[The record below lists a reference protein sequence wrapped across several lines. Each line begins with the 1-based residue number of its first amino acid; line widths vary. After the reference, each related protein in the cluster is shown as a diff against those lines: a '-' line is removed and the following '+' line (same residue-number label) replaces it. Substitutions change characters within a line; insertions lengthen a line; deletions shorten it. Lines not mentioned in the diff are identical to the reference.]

1 MIGVARCDT
10 RATADERP
18 LECHTVGTRA
28 RYARRTM
35 AHDEF
40 IALVTRLEQAS
51 DVLRNAGCLMQAI
64 ARRYYLVYAY
74 AAQAAEKHGVTFR
87 RGAHADDDRRLTH
100 QALPLVVAALYSGQN
115 RGAVLGGGP
124 RRDSQGTI
132 DRCTGSELYSRPP
145 VGP

>member
-10 RATADERP
+10 RATVDERP

-87 RGAHADDDRRLTH
+87 RGAHLDEERRLTH
-100 QALPLVVAALYSGQN
+100 QALPLFIQVLYSGQN
-115 RGAVLGGGP
+115 RGAVIGAGP
-124 RRDSQGTI
+124 RRDADRAI
-132 DRCTGSELYSRPP
+132 DRC
-145 VGP
+145 